1 MVAAFGRCEDRGAGG
16 VSHRSHTAGS
26 HADQIWNKE
35 TDSNQGLTLYAT
47 LNQPE
52 AYPFSATV
60 YLHLAG
66 DVDREPNSLIVNS
79 IYWLSLCPGKLT
91 ICMYGEEFIKIFPIF
106 WEFQKNIS
114 FFVFRVYFNYISPFP
129 SSSCSHMPPS
139 LLSFQFMASLFINNY
154 YCLHIHICI
163 YVRLVPD
170 ITYWLHT
177 MLSILFYLWIQL
189 ASFYISLLLLS
200 YWIFMSINWGKK
212 FRTKLSDL
220 PSQMTSVLDGM
231 LITVRTQTY
240 LRFPHEHGNLRHREE
255 VK

>member
-52 AYPFSATV
+52 AYPFSASV

-66 DVDREPNSLIVNS
+66 DMDREPNSLIVNS

-106 WEFQKNIS
+106 WEFQKKTFPFLFLGCILITFLPFLPPTAPTRPPPCSPSNLWPLYSSTTTTACTYI
-114 FFVFRVYFNYISPFP
+114 FVY
-129 SSSCSHMPPS
+129 
-139 LLSFQFMASLFINNY
+139 
-154 YCLHIHICI
+154 
-163 YVRLVPD
+163 
-170 ITYWLHT
+170 
-177 MLSILFYLWIQL
+177 
-189 ASFYISLLLLS
+189 
-200 YWIFMSINWGKK
+200 
-212 FRTKLSDL
+212 
-220 PSQMTSVLDGM
+220 TSV
-231 LITVRTQTY
+231 
-240 LRFPHEHGNLRHREE
+240 
-255 VK
+255 